1 MIKAILEYQF
11 MQYAI
16 IASVLAA
23 IVSGLIGV
31 IIVEKKMI
39 MMTGGIAHTS
49 YGGVGLGYLLGF
61 EPILGAFIFS
71 ILAALGIG
79 VINNKI
85 TGIKDVVTAIF
96 WSLGMSLGI
105 LFIGLIPG
113 YPPDVTSYLFGNIL
127 SVTTFN
133 LILILVITVVVSSV
147 IFMFYHDWQA
157 HLFDPEFAK
166 IRGRRI
172 KLMENIL
179 LILIALT
186 VVVLIRVVGII
197 LVIALLSIPAATASL
212 LTKMLHNRM
221 LLAILFG
228 LLFMWMGIII
238 SYFTNLS
245 SGAVIVVFAF
255 LVYLTVWLL
264 QKNWPA
270 INVFFNNILSRIK
283 TAMSKFKKVRK

>member
-1 MIKAILEYQF
+1 MIEAILKYQF

-31 IIVEKKMI
+31 IIVEKKLI

-61 EPILGAFIFS
+61 EPLLGAFIFS
-71 ILAALGIG
+71 IMAALGIG
-79 VINNKI
+79 VINNKV

-105 LFIGLIPG
+105 LFIGLMPG

-133 LILILVITVVVSSV
+133 LILILVITVIVASI
-147 IFMFYHDWQA
+147 IFIFYLDWQA

-166 IRGRRI
+166 IRGKRT
-172 KLMENIL
+172 KLMENLL

-212 LTKMLHNRM
+212 LTKKLHNRM

-228 LLFMWMGIII
+228 LLFMWVGIVI

-245 SGAVIVVFAF
+245 SGAIIVVFAF
-255 LVYLTVWLL
+255 LVYLGVW
-264 QKNWPA
+264 
-270 INVFFNNILSRIK
+270 FFQRNAANIRKLFTDMTNKIRRFFS
-283 TAMSKFKKVRK
+283 KKVKE

>member
-1 MIKAILEYQF
+1 MFKAILEYQF
-11 MQYAI
+11 LQYAI
-16 IASVLAA
+16 FASILAA
-23 IVSGLIGV
+23 IVSGLVGV
-31 IIVEKKMI
+31 IIVEKKQI
-39 MMTGGIAHTS
+39 MMAGGIAHTS

-61 EPILGAFIFS
+61 EPILGAFIFA

-79 VINNKI
+79 MINNKV

-133 LILILVITVVVSSV
+133 LILILVITLIVTGA
-147 IFMFYHDWQA
+147 IFMFYNDWKA
-157 HLFDPEFAK
+157 HLFDPEFTK
-166 IRGRRI
+166 IMG
-172 KLMENIL
+172 KKTKFMENML

-212 LTKMLHNRM
+212 LTKKLHSRM
-221 LLAILFG
+221 LLSIAFG
-228 LLFMWMGIII
+228 LVFMLLGIAI
-238 SYFTNLS
+238 SYFTNIA
-245 SGAVIVVFAF
+245 SGAVIVFVSFF
-255 LVYLTVWLL
+255 TYIIIWLVQKRLL
-264 QKNWPA
+264 LSQK
-270 INVFFNNILSRIK
+270 V
-283 TAMSKFKKVRK
+283 KK